1 MKLEIVK
8 YQNDAGEERY
18 KITKDGS
25 FINVY
30 FEESEAVTAFEKLV
44 TRLQEPKLAET
55 IIKSVEI

>member
-8 YQNDAGEERY
+8 YQNDKLEDRW

-25 FINVY
+25 FINLYSV
-30 FEESEAVTAFEKLV
+30 ESEAVTAFDKLV
-44 TRLQEPKLAET
+44 ERLKEPKLTET